1 MSLEASIESLVAA
14 LEKNTASVQSHE
26 KVLQQQIDL
35 QRQIVEGQGR
45 ILEQAQQA
53 SAGKGAKASAKTT
66 STKSA
71 AAPAAEKKADPAPA
85 ATPAAEPETAKN
97 PYAGD
102 AGFAKLKG
110 EVSLYLNVDD
120 ATELADR
127 KTKFAK
133 LIEHCG
139 GRLTGN
145 PKGLPTIPE
154 DRRMEFGDLVSTLA
168 RGEDLPE
175 IFGESKSEEDDLL
188 G

>member
-1 MSLEASIESLVAA
+1 MSLEASIESLTAA

-26 KVLQQQIDL
+26 KVLKEQVDL
-35 QRQIVEGQGR
+35 QKQILEGQAR
-45 ILEQAQQA
+45 IFEQAQQIG
-53 SAGKGAKASAKTT
+53 AGKGAKASTKAA
-66 STKSA
+66 STKAA

-85 ATPAAEPETAKN
+85 VEEKKAD

-102 AGFAKLKG
+102 AGFAKLKT
-110 EVSLYLNVDD
+110 EVAPYLNVTD

-127 KTKFAK
+127 KAKFTK

-139 GRLTGN
+139 GRLTGD

-154 DRRMEFGDLVSTLA
+154 DRRMEFGDLISTLA
-168 RGEDLPE
+168 AGEDLPE
-175 IFGESKSEEDDLL
+175 IFGEAKSAEDDLL